1 MNHAAMAATRNLA
14 FAFAPLLLMLGAC
27 DAPPPPPPLEG
38 AAIGGPFELV
48 DKTGNTVRWEDFSG
62 KWRMVYFGYTF
73 CPDVCPF
80 DVQKMMRGYD
90 QFAQSEPELADNIQ
104 PIFITIDPERDT
116 QDKVG
121 EYTANFSPRLLG
133 LTGSAKQVQVA
144 ATAFSAFYAKG
155 EVNAEGG
162 YLMDHSRAGYLMDP
176 AGKPIA
182 LLPVE
187 DSAEAVAAELT
198 KWVR

>member
-1 MNHAAMAATRNLA
+1 MPVSRIAAVLLALALVSCNAAPA
-14 FAFAPLLLMLGAC
+14 E
-27 DAPPPPPPLEG
+27 PPPLEG

-48 DKTGNTVRWEDFSG
+48 DKDGQTVRWADFDG
-62 KWRMVYFGYTF
+62 KWRMVYFGYAF

-80 DVQKMMRGYD
+80 DVTRMMRGFD
-90 QFAQSEPELADNIQ
+90 QWAQANPELADDVQ

-116 QDKVG
+116 QAKVG

-133 LTGSAKQVQVA
+133 LTGTPEQVRVA
-144 ATAFSAFYAKG
+144 ADAFSAYYEKG
-155 EVNAEGG
+155 EVKPDGS
-162 YLMDHSRAGYLMDP
+162 YLMDHSRAGYLLDRS
-176 AGKPIA
+176 GNPIA

-187 DSAEAVAAELT
+187 ASAEGVAAELT